1 MGARRRA
8 ARTPRLGVAAPRCD
22 DRRRRRLDR
31 PRDDT
36 ARRSRGTFAVS
47 RAPCGGACPHA
58 CTRSSRDR
66 PACRHRRRRRL
77 LRQRAARRPTVRG
90 RGRACRR
97 DGAASDFARDRPRR
111 RRARRAH
118 RKRSA
123 GRPSG
128 AAVRLMGWRCGHAR
142 RCRSRLAVA
151 ARRFVAHPIE
161 PHGIVACG
169 SIARYRLDAS
179 IREASMPKRALAVL
193 GLVFTCASAAQ
204 TPIAIETL
212 FRRPDYGSMQLSPDA
227 TKLATVMVSHGRYN
241 LAIIDLATR
250 QARAITAFDDADVVR
265 YVWIGGGRLLL
276 DLGEMHDASGRERIS
291 SAVAVD
297 ADGGVQYRTRFASSS
312 VLYRF
317 FDSGD
322 VIVSAR
328 GPGRDDTQAWR
339 ASTRSNERTLL
350 TGDNPGHVG
359 RWIVD
364 QAGNVRVAI
373 GYDRAERQQVFHH
386 RSDVG
391 APWKEFARFNIASRE
406 NFVPLGFDFDGK
418 TLFVTSNIG
427 ADRRAIY
434 RYDPETGKF
443 LDKLL
448 ESARVDVT
456 NLIVDRHAKR
466 VIGAYSDEAD
476 AGDIWLD
483 AQLQR
488 VQNGVNQ
495 ALPGLRNRLSSGS
508 LNRTRMLITSSSD
521 VQPAKYWLLD
531 VESGRLEELASS
543 RKWIDSKI
551 MTPAK
556 RMSYKSRDGLDIPA
570 AMMVPATAS
579 GHKPPLVVM
588 IHGGPNASGY
598 GHGFNEE
605 AQFFASR
612 GYAVLMPDFRGTTGY
627 GRSFVEAGDR
637 QWGRAMQDDITDGVR
652 WAIDQG
658 IVDAARVF
666 VRLELRRL
674 CGADGACARAPNVP
688 VRGRRCCRDRPRATV
703 RRRLEPRSR
712 DRRVRRGPRSQDRRP
727 KGPSRARDD
736 FAAQAGETHQ
746 GTRAACVRRCRPPRA
761 DRARHANEEC
771 ARRERHA
778 GRMGHVSD
786 RGARV
791 QQGREPLRLLSPR
804 REVPRTASGRAV
816 AAPAV
821 LVAIVVVRVRG
832 AREPIAHGEP
842 SVVIGGWRLDQ
853 DLVGGGAIERAQ
865 IGVEL
870 VRIGVHCAR
879 RRNPVTREIVRT
891 RDRAGEHRD
900 ALVTFVALRD
910 LHAQRAGCR
919 NRRTHARPS
928 SARCGR
934 IDWPTAQRGLS

>member
-1 MGARRRA
+1 
-8 ARTPRLGVAAPRCD
+8 
-22 DRRRRRLDR
+22 
-31 PRDDT
+31 
-36 ARRSRGTFAVS
+36 
-47 RAPCGGACPHA
+47 
-58 CTRSSRDR
+58 
-66 PACRHRRRRRL
+66 
-77 LRQRAARRPTVRG
+77 
-90 RGRACRR
+90 
-97 DGAASDFARDRPRR
+97 
-111 RRARRAH
+111 
-118 RKRSA
+118 
-123 GRPSG
+123 
-128 AAVRLMGWRCGHAR
+128 
-142 RCRSRLAVA
+142 
-151 ARRFVAHPIE
+151 
-161 PHGIVACG
+161 
-169 SIARYRLDAS
+169 
-179 IREASMPKRALAVL
+179 MPKRALAVL

-658 IVDAARVF
+658 IVDAERVCLF
-666 VRLELRRL
+666 GWSYGGYAALMGLVREPPMFRCAVAAVAVTDPALLFDVGWNRAAAIDEFEEDLDRRIGDPKDQAELEAISPLKQAKRIK
-674 CGADGACARAPNVP
+674 APVLLAFGG
-688 VRGRRCCRDRPRATV
+688 V
-703 RRRLEPRSR
+703 
-712 DRRVRRGPRSQDRRP
+712 DRRVPIV
-727 KGPSRARDD
+727 
-736 FAAQAGETHQ
+736 H
-746 GTRAACVRRCRPPRA
+746 GTRMKNALEENGTPVEWVMYPTEAHGFNKDENRFDFYRRVEKFLA
-761 DRARHANEEC
+761 QH
-771 ARRERHA
+771 
-778 GRMGHVSD
+778 
-786 RGARV
+786 
-791 QQGREPLRLLSPR
+791 
-804 REVPRTASGRAV
+804 
-816 AAPAV
+816 
-821 LVAIVVVRVRG
+821 LVA
-832 AREPIAHGEP
+832 P
-842 SVVIGGWRLDQ
+842 
-853 DLVGGGAIERAQ
+853 
-865 IGVEL
+865 
-870 VRIGVHCAR
+870 
-879 RRNPVTREIVRT
+879 
-891 RDRAGEHRD
+891 
-900 ALVTFVALRD
+900 
-910 LHAQRAGCR
+910 
-919 NRRTHARPS
+919 
-928 SARCGR
+928 
-934 IDWPTAQRGLS
+934 

>member
-1 MGARRRA
+1 
-8 ARTPRLGVAAPRCD
+8 
-22 DRRRRRLDR
+22 
-31 PRDDT
+31 
-36 ARRSRGTFAVS
+36 
-47 RAPCGGACPHA
+47 
-58 CTRSSRDR
+58 
-66 PACRHRRRRRL
+66 
-77 LRQRAARRPTVRG
+77 
-90 RGRACRR
+90 
-97 DGAASDFARDRPRR
+97 
-111 RRARRAH
+111 
-118 RKRSA
+118 
-123 GRPSG
+123 
-128 AAVRLMGWRCGHAR
+128 
-142 RCRSRLAVA
+142 
-151 ARRFVAHPIE
+151 
-161 PHGIVACG
+161 
-169 SIARYRLDAS
+169 
-179 IREASMPKRALAVL
+179 MPKRALAVL

-556 RMSYKSRDGLDIPA
+556 RMSYKSRDGLDSPA

-658 IVDAARVF
+658 IVDAERVCLF
-666 VRLELRRL
+666 GWSYGGYAALMGLVREPPMFRCAVAAVAVTDPALLFDVGWNRAAAIDEFEEDLDRRIGDPKDQAELEAISPLKQAKRIK
-674 CGADGACARAPNVP
+674 APVLLAFGG
-688 VRGRRCCRDRPRATV
+688 V
-703 RRRLEPRSR
+703 
-712 DRRVRRGPRSQDRRP
+712 DRRVPIV
-727 KGPSRARDD
+727 
-736 FAAQAGETHQ
+736 H
-746 GTRAACVRRCRPPRA
+746 GTRMKNALEENGTPVEWVMYPTEAHGFNKDENRFDFYRRVEKFLA
-761 DRARHANEEC
+761 QH
-771 ARRERHA
+771 
-778 GRMGHVSD
+778 
-786 RGARV
+786 
-791 QQGREPLRLLSPR
+791 
-804 REVPRTASGRAV
+804 
-816 AAPAV
+816 
-821 LVAIVVVRVRG
+821 LVA
-832 AREPIAHGEP
+832 P
-842 SVVIGGWRLDQ
+842 
-853 DLVGGGAIERAQ
+853 
-865 IGVEL
+865 
-870 VRIGVHCAR
+870 
-879 RRNPVTREIVRT
+879 
-891 RDRAGEHRD
+891 
-900 ALVTFVALRD
+900 
-910 LHAQRAGCR
+910 
-919 NRRTHARPS
+919 
-928 SARCGR
+928 
-934 IDWPTAQRGLS
+934 